1 MKPIYHYATVV
12 EALEDLSKIGFTYDF
27 NLHNQEIRSNPNH
40 YKIMHIYRYD
50 GITDPDEEATVY
62 GIESIFG
69 KKGVFVTGFSAN
81 SMDEAAKILND
92 LSIKS

>member
-1 MKPIYHYATVV
+1 
-12 EALEDLSKIGFTYDF
+12 
-27 NLHNQEIRSNPNH
+27 
-40 YKIMHIYRYD
+40 MHIYRYD

-62 GIESIFG
+62 GIESVFD

-81 SMDEAAKILND
+81 SMDEAAKILNN

>member
-1 MKPIYHYATVV
+1 MKPIYHYSTVV

-27 NLHNQEIRSNPNH
+27 NLHNQEISSNPNH

-50 GITDPDEEATVY
+50 GFTDPDEEATVY